1 MLSCA
6 YSCVCAC
13 GVRDAGTVTLQ
24 KKKKKKKKNLLH
36 APALHTTMYVHL
48 FFFLTTVNKHVSRAS
63 TMGRFPPV
71 TSKINVSGGDIHVAS
86 REPTI
91 EPIRSGPS
99 ATVR

>member
-48 FFFLTTVNKHVSRAS
+48 FFFLTTVNKHVSRVLEHN
-63 TMGRFPPV
+63 GEIPPCN
-71 TSKINVSGGDIHVAS
+71 KQNQCEWRGCS
-86 REPTI
+86 RGQ
-91 EPIRSGPS
+91 S
-99 ATVR
+99 